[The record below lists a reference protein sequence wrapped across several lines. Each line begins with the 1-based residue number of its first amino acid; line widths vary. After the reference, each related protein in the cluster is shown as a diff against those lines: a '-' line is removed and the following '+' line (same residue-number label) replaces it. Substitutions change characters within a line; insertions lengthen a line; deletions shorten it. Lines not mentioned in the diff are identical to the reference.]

1 MKGGV
6 CDWLEVRVVKSNN
19 SYPRVEL
26 STNVYLFDNKVVKS
40 VDTKK
45 IQDALEKVVP
55 EAVEFKEVDGDA
67 NTES

>member
-6 CDWLEVRVVKSNN
+6 CDWIEIKVVQSNN
-19 SYPRVEL
+19 SYPRVDL
-26 STNVYLFDNKVVKS
+26 STSVCLFDNKVVKR

-55 EAVEFKEVDGDA
+55 EAVEFKEVQGDA
-67 NTES
+67 HTAS

>member
-6 CDWLEVRVVKSNN
+6 CDWLEVKVVQSSN

-26 STNVYLFDNKVVKS
+26 STNVCLFDNKVVKS

-45 IQDALEKVVP
+45 IQDALEKVST
-55 EAVEFKEVDGDA
+55 EAVEFKEVHGDA
-67 NTES
+67 HTAS

>member
-6 CDWLEVRVVKSNN
+6 CEWLEVKVVQSNN

-26 STNVYLFDNKVVKS
+26 STSVCLFDNKVVKS
-40 VDTKK
+40 FDTKK

-55 EAVEFKEVDGDA
+55 EAVEFKEVKGDA
-67 NTES
+67 HTAS

>member
-6 CDWLEVRVVKSNN
+6 CEWLEGRVIQNSN
-19 SYPRVEL
+19 SYPRVEV
-26 STNVYLFDNKVVKS
+26 STNVILLDNKVVKS

-55 EAVEFKEVDGDA
+55 EAVEFKEVQGDA
-67 NTES
+67 RSAS

>member
-6 CDWLEVRVVKSNN
+6 CEWLEVKVVQSNN

-26 STNVYLFDNKVVKS
+26 STNVVLFDNKIVKS
-40 VDTKK
+40 IDTKK

-55 EAVEFKEVDGDA
+55 ESVEFKKVQGDA
-67 NTES
+67 HTAS

>member
-6 CDWLEVRVVKSNN
+6 CDWLEVRVVQSNN
-19 SYPRVEL
+19 SHPRVEL
-26 STNVYLFDNKVVKS
+26 STNVVLYDNKVVKS

-55 EAVEFKEVDGDA
+55 EAVEFKEVQGDA
-67 NTES
+67 HTAS

>member
-6 CDWLEVRVVKSNN
+6 CEWLEVKVVQSNN

-26 STNVYLFDNKVVKS
+26 STNVCLFDNKIVKS
-40 VDTKK
+40 IDTKK

-55 EAVEFKEVDGDA
+55 EAVEFKEVQGDA
-67 NTES
+67 HTAS